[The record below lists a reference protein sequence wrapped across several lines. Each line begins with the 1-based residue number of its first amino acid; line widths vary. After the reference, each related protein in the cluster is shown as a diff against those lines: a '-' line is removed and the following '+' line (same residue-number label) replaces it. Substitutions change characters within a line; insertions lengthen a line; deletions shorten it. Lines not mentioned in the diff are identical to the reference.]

1 MEIFFFWFV
10 FAIGVGVIA
19 SSRGRDGFGWFCLA
33 MLISPLI
40 AVVIVA
46 LIPSLKAAPG
56 APTPRT
62 HVKCPDCAE
71 LVLAEARVCK
81 HCGCRLVPA
90 SEQDTVR
97 PAAPGSTA
105 SPG

>member
-1 MEIFFFWFV
+1 MEIFFFWFI

-19 SSRGRDGFGWFCLA
+19 SSRGRDGFGWFFLA
-33 MLISPLI
+33 MVISPII

-46 LIPSLKAAPG
+46 LIPSLKPVPG
-56 APTPRT
+56 APNPRT

-90 SEQDTVR
+90 SEQR
-97 PAAPGSTA
+97 MSAPG
-105 SPG
+105 